1 MTWRPGATRPSTQEG
16 PTRRGRSKDTMQ
28 AKRLGFSAPSGTG
41 KTTLLRGLIPL
52 LKRQGLKVGVVKRS
66 HHDFEIDRPGKDS
79 HRLRQAG
86 ADETIL
92 ISPHRLA
99 LIVERQPITD
109 PTLDEATARLASQG
123 LDLILVE
130 GFHEAPIPKIE
141 LHRPAMGGRP
151 RYPDDPWIIAI
162 ACDADPRPTPSI
174 PRLDLNDPRSVARFI
189 GRWLASGGEGRG

>member
-1 MTWRPGATRPSTQEG
+1 VLKLYVPSRSPVVSPLVLYTRGEQTVAAIH
-16 PTRRGRSKDTMQ
+16 RGQ
-28 AKRLGFSAPSGTG
+28 TG
-41 KTTLLRGLIPL
+41 
-52 LKRQGLKVGVVKRS
+52 
-66 HHDFEIDRPGKDS
+66 
-79 HRLRQAG
+79 
-86 ADETIL
+86 
-92 ISPHRLA
+92 LA
-99 LIVERQPITD
+99 LCK
-109 PTLDEATARLASQG
+109 PTPKMVYTGSARYDHLFAVGSNEATARLASQG